1 MVKNDELNYY
11 EQKLKSLAEKNI
23 LMAANLISGVI
34 EDNFNDGFTWCVETI
49 KNSNFASLAI
59 ELDLNKAI
67 MFLKQG
73 DLSQAIETLKYFE
86 RKESSIA
93 VNAAINLTFIYLLVG
108 VDYIVTVK
116 HIPYYFLHYRKKT
129 FKQLKNMRNQLRN

>member
-1 MVKNDELNYY
+1 MIKNDELNYY

-108 VDYIVTVK
+108 VDYIETV
-116 HIPYYFLHYRKKT
+116 
-129 FKQLKNMRNQLRN
+129 